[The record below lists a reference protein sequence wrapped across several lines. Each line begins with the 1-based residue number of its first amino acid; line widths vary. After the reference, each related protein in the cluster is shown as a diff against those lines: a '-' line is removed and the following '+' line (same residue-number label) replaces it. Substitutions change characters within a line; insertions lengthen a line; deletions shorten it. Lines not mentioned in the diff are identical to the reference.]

1 MGQNPLPESC
11 RATPLNGDLMTVGK
25 VISLFLI
32 DGEPDGRLVGEIFN
46 WTGKAM
52 KIPRRLVKES
62 TDREELSKAGVYF
75 LFGRDEENPD
85 QNAVY
90 IGEAEEPYKRL
101 LQHLA
106 KMDFWNEA
114 VVFLSKDENLNK
126 AHIKYLE
133 SKLYADAQTARR
145 YKLINANT
153 PTCPAISES
162 EQAVMTDY
170 LANLKILINTMGYKV
185 LDPLASKSEK
195 KRQAYQIKAARGAN
209 AMAVITNEGVV
220 VLRGSEIAESEVPST
235 PTSTINMRSRLI
247 QEGVVVESDGKLTF
261 SEDYLFSSPSTAA
274 AVVMGRGANGLI
286 EWKDKKGR
294 TLKDAES

>member
-1 MGQNPLPESC
+1 M
-11 RATPLNGDLMTVGK
+11 NGELVTVGK

-46 WTGKAM
+46 WSGKSI

-62 TDREELSKAGVYF
+62 SDRQELSKAGVYF
-75 LFGRDEENPD
+75 LFGRDSDAPD
-85 QNAVY
+85 QSAVY

-101 LQHLA
+101 KQHMESE
-106 KMDFWNEA
+106 KMDWWHEA

-133 SKLYADAQTARR
+133 SKLYADAQTAKR

-162 EQAVMTDY
+162 EQAVMTEY

-195 KRQAYQIKAARGAN
+195 ERQVYQIKAARGAN
-209 AMAVITNEGVV
+209 AKAVITNEGVV
-220 VLRGSEIAESEVPST
+220 VLRGSVIAESEVPST
-235 PTSTINMRSRLI
+235 PTSMVNMRSRLI
-247 QEGVVVESDGKLTF
+247 QEGVVVDSDGKLTF

-286 EWKDKKGR
+286 EWKDRKGH

>member
-1 MGQNPLPESC
+1 MPESC
-11 RATPLNGDLMTVGK
+11 RAIPLNGDLMTVGK

-195 KRQAYQIKAARGAN
+195 QRQIYQIKAARGAN
-209 AMAVITNEGVV
+209 AKAVITNEGVV
-220 VLRGSEIAESEVPST
+220 VLRSSEIAESEVPST
-235 PTSTINMRSRLI
+235 PTSTVNMRSRLI